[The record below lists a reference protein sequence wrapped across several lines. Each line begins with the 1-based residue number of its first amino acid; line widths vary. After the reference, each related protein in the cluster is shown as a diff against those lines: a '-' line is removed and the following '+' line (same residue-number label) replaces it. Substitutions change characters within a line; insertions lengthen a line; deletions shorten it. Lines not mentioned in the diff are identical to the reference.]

1 MNKFDSDLGDDIAVK
16 KSQVLRNSV
25 VRPPMLV
32 NEDNSY
38 MVICFDPAKKRDN
51 SFVLIGKL
59 HRDDRRGWLLDVVNG
74 ITSLIKKRKNH

>member
-1 MNKFDSDLGDDIAVK
+1 MNPTKATREYMNKFDSDLGDDIAVK

-38 MVICFDPAKKRDN
+38 MVICFDPAKN
-51 SFVLIGKL
+51 AIIVLY
-59 HRDDRRGWLLDVVNG
+59 
-74 ITSLIKKRKNH
+74 